1 MKFKK
6 DDMVLYLPCSDP
18 RTSPGYVIMYVMGY
32 DEKSR
37 DTNASTLGYAMITMK
52 TFLIARKVTLASSL

>member
-18 RTSPGYVIMYVMGY
+18 RTSTGVVIMYVMGY
-32 DEKSR
+32 DEERQRYKCF
-37 DTNASTLGYAMITMK
+37 DLGIYDDN
-52 TFLIARKVTLASSL
+52 